1 MFRPGKAAPLFLALV
16 AAAAVTASP
25 AYANPHRQYWVDTF
39 EKRFGDYQALDS
51 YPCEAM
57 EYPFPRWPI
66 NMINNEGCDRHVWLH
81 EYADSSTPNAKW
93 ACISPGRIVIGISDD
108 DWRAHPGNFEVGG
121 KGSCRK

>member
-1 MFRPGKAAPLFLALV
+1 MAHPKRFLALTI
-16 AAAAVTASP
+16 ALFAAVITTVTPASAHP
-25 AYANPHRQYWVDTF
+25 DRLYWVDTF
-39 EKRFGDYQALDS
+39 EKRFGDYQTLDS

-66 NMINNEGCDRHVWLH
+66 NMINSEGCDRHVWLH

-93 ACISPGRIVIGISDD
+93 ACIPPGRIVIGISDD

-121 KGSCRK
+121 KGSCNR